1 MSKFNKLYI
10 AIQIILIWAIVFTIP
25 NSLLLQ
31 IVLWVNLLYTTWTL
45 TYTEI
50 INDDFI
56 ELEFTVKSL
65 RQAITDEMM
74 RVDSI
79 VDIFEEIEKI
89 IAKKEAKKT
98 TAKKTTAKKAT
109 KSVEKKA
116 TKTTKKTATK
126 KPAVKKEIITVVVDK
141 EITKKPA
148 TKKAVKKAVKK
159 K

>member
-10 AIQIILIWAIVFTIP
+10 AIQLVLIWAIVFTTP

-45 TYTEI
+45 AYTEI

-65 RQAITDEMM
+65 RQVITNEMM
-74 RVDSI
+74 RLDAVVD
-79 VDIFEEIEKI
+79 ELETLNK
-89 IAKKEAKKT
+89 KKT
-98 TAKKTTAKKAT
+98 TKKATTKTAKKTTAKT
-109 KSVEKKA
+109 VKKEA
-116 TKTTKKTATK
+116 KKPATK
-126 KPAVKKEIITVVVDK
+126 KPAVKK
-141 EITKKPA
+141 
-148 TKKAVKKAVKK
+148 AVKK

>member
-10 AIQIILIWAIVFTIP
+10 AIQLVLIWAIVFTIP

-65 RQAITDEMM
+65 RQSITNEMM
-74 RVDSI
+74 RVDAI
-79 VDIFEEIEKI
+79 VDAFEEIEKI
-89 IAKKEAKKT
+89 VAKKEAKK
-98 TAKKTTAKKAT
+98 KTAKKAT
-109 KSVEKKA
+109 TKTVKKEVKKPAEKKA
-116 TKTTKKTATK
+116 TAKSVKKATAK
-126 KPAVKKEIITVVVDK
+126 KPAVKKE
-141 EITKKPA
+141 
-148 TKKAVKKAVKK
+148 VKKAVKK

>member
-45 TYTEI
+45 AYTEI

-65 RQAITDEMM
+65 RQAITNEMM
-74 RVDSI
+74 RLDAVVDELETLNKKKATKKTTAKTVKKTATKKSA
-79 VDIFEEIEKI
+79 V
-89 IAKKEAKKT
+89 KKEVITVVVDKAATKKT
-98 TAKKTTAKKAT
+98 TAKK
-109 KSVEKKA
+109 
-116 TKTTKKTATK
+116 
-126 KPAVKKEIITVVVDK
+126 
-141 EITKKPA
+141 PA
-148 TKKAVKKAVKK
+148 TKKEVKKAIKK

>member
-25 NSLLLQ
+25 NSLLFQ

-45 TYTEI
+45 AYTEI

-65 RQAITDEMM
+65 RQVITNEMM
-74 RVDSI
+74 RLDAVVD
-79 VDIFEEIEKI
+79 EIE
-89 IAKKEAKKT
+89 ALNKKK
-98 TAKKTTAKKAT
+98 TAKKAT
-109 KSVEKKA
+109 TKKVVAKKEAIKKA
-116 TKTTKKTATK
+116 TAK
-126 KPAVKKEIITVVVDK
+126 KPAN
-141 EITKKPA
+141 
-148 TKKAVKKAVKK
+148 KKAVKKAVKK

>member
-45 TYTEI
+45 AYTEI

-65 RQAITDEMM
+65 RQAITNEMM
-74 RVDSI
+74 RLDAVVDELEALNKKKT
-79 VDIFEEIEKI
+79 VKKAT
-89 IAKKEAKKT
+89 AKKA
-98 TAKKTTAKKAT
+98 TAKKTTAKK
-109 KSVEKKA
+109 SS
-116 TKTTKKTATK
+116 
-126 KPAVKKEIITVVVDK
+126 VKKEIITVVVDK
-141 EITKKPA
+141 AATKKTTAKKPA
-148 TKKAVKKAVKK
+148 TKKEVKKAVKK

>member
-45 TYTEI
+45 AYTEI

-65 RQAITDEMM
+65 RQAITNEMM
-74 RVDSI
+74 RLDAVVD
-79 VDIFEEIEKI
+79 EIE
-89 IAKKEAKKT
+89 ALNKKK

-109 KSVEKKA
+109 KPA
-116 TKTTKKTATK
+116 KKTATK
-126 KPAVKKEIITVVVDK
+126 KPAIKKEVITIVVDEK
-141 EITKKPA
+141 ATKKPA

>member
-45 TYTEI
+45 AYTEI

-65 RQAITDEMM
+65 RQAITNEMM
-74 RVDSI
+74 RLDAVVD
-79 VDIFEEIEKI
+79 ELEALNKKKT
-89 IAKKEAKKT
+89 AKKATAKKATKPAKKT
-98 TAKKTTAKKAT
+98 TAKTA
-109 KSVEKKA
+109 
-116 TKTTKKTATK
+116 KKTATK
-126 KPAVKKEIITVVVDK
+126 KSAVKKEVITIVVDEK
-141 EITKKPA
+141 ATKKPA
-148 TKKAVKKAVKK
+148 TKKAVKKVSKK

>member
-45 TYTEI
+45 AYTEI

-65 RQAITDEMM
+65 RQAITNEMM
-74 RVDSI
+74 RLDAVVD
-79 VDIFEEIEKI
+79 EIE
-89 IAKKEAKKT
+89 ALNKKKATKK
-98 TAKKTTAKKAT
+98 ATAKKAT
-109 KSVEKKA
+109 KPTEKKA
-116 TKTTKKTATK
+116 TAKTDKKTATK
-126 KPAVKKEIITVVVDK
+126 KSAVKKEVITIVVDEK
-141 EITKKPA
+141 ATKKPA
-148 TKKAVKKAVKK
+148 TKKAVKKVVKK

>member
-10 AIQIILIWAIVFTIP
+10 AIQLILIWAIVFTIP

-45 TYTEI
+45 AYAEI

-65 RQAITDEMM
+65 RQTITNEMM
-74 RVDSI
+74 RLDAVVD
-79 VDIFEEIEKI
+79 ELETLN
-89 IAKKEAKKT
+89 KKK

-109 KSVEKKA
+109 KPAEKKA
-116 TKTTKKTATK
+116 TTKTVKKATAK
-126 KPAVKKEIITVVVDK
+126 KPAVKKEVITVVVD
-141 EITKKPA
+141 EATTKKPA